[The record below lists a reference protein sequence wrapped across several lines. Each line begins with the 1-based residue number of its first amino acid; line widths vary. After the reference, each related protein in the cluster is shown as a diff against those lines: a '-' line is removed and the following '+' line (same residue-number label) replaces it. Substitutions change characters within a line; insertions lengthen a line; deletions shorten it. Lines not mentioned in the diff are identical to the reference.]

1 MMHGSAHAAPSP
13 ASLAFSGRLWLQRLR
28 AVAGKLR
35 LHHTPS
41 AAGSTARG
49 ATFGR
54 RFCKR
59 AAAGR
64 PGRPRRHSTGK
75 RGKITCLQRSD
86 FETAAA
92 IAGSSGAV
100 PDCLAL
106 WLAAPDDSADDG
118 RWLAQ
123 CFPARAW
130 LAVGLHC
137 GADDAQ
143 RLADLLALARASG
156 LPAVAAGVKSCQEPR
171 RSGPPRNPARKLPRL
186 EPGQVRAPGR
196 HTKPLTRRN
205 DGYAAA
211 RLRARH
217 FRAYR
222 HADPALFTAR
232 IPRFSNQRITA
243 TNKACILGDLAHALG
258 PCHASECLGDTCCI
272 IRRLLEPSVEVRCH
286 LFGCAQIF
294 SDIVGRRA
302 CLGGL
307 ACGTGHGVLLLETPG
322 QLDGQLD
329 VLRLA

>member
-1 MMHGSAHAAPSP
+1 MMHGSARATPSLASP
-13 ASLAFSGRLWLQRLR
+13 AFTGRLWLQRLR
-28 AVAGKLR
+28 AVTGKLR
-35 LHHTPS
+35 LQHPPPPQ
-41 AAGSTARG
+41 AAPARG

-59 AAAGR
+59 GAAGR

-143 RLADLLALARASG
+143 RLADLLALASASG
-156 LPAVAAGVKSCQEPR
+156 LPAVAAGVTSGQEPR
-171 RSGPPRNPARKLPRL
+171 RSGAPRNRARKLPAWSRVK
-186 EPGQVRAPGR
+186 GGR
-196 HTKPLTRRN
+196 Q
-205 DGYAAA
+205 A
-211 RLRARH
+211 
-217 FRAYR
+217 
-222 HADPALFTAR
+222 
-232 IPRFSNQRITA
+232 
-243 TNKACILGDLAHALG
+243 
-258 PCHASECLGDTCCI
+258 
-272 IRRLLEPSVEVRCH
+272 
-286 LFGCAQIF
+286 
-294 SDIVGRRA
+294 
-302 CLGGL
+302 
-307 ACGTGHGVLLLETPG
+307 GTPNP
-322 QLDGQLD
+322 
-329 VLRLA
+329 